1 MILFLCQDV
10 SILPSCLRSLKLSRL
25 SIEPFTL
32 WVKDLFPQNFA
43 ESLIV
48 VSSCLFRVTCAR
60 ASVIHVRDT
69 PNTQTNNNLSRS
81 VYVSAHL
88 ISPINAQDASRQ
100 VKKIE
105 AL

>member
-1 MILFLCQDV
+1 MILCLCQDV
-10 SILPSCLRSLKLSRL
+10 SIPPSCLRSLKLSR

-48 VSSCLFRVTCAR
+48 VSSCLFRVTRAR